1 MPPKIPGFGAEPH
14 SMLFNVLRRSLII
27 LVLFHESVG
36 FIPTDSA
43 EYPKFDAPVRGVMI
57 TYYMK
62 KGHPDFTNEKTDE
75 YVLIVFDNDKKLI
88 DISTNVPTLSF
99 PLNGK

>member
-43 EYPKFDAPVRGVMI
+43 EYPTFYRPLGAIVRTRQVLSPAALKFI
-57 TYYMK
+57 ELMK
-62 KGHPDFTNEKTDE
+62 NPQKT
-75 YVLIVFDNDKKLI
+75 
-88 DISTNVPTLSF
+88 S
-99 PLNGK
+99 

>member
-43 EYPKFDAPVRGVMI
+43 EYPEKRIAGKSDGQLLRRN
-57 TYYMK
+57 
-62 KGHPDFTNEKTDE
+62 DFRLWRSIGRNA
-75 YVLIVFDNDKKLI
+75 FQ
-88 DISTNVPTLSF
+88 
-99 PLNGK
+99 